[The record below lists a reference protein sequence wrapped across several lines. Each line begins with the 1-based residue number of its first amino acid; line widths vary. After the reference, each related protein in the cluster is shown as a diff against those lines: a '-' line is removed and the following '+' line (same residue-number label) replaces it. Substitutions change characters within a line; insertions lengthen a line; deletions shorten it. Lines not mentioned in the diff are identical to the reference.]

1 MSKEYKIEVCVK
13 EWHTVYVD
21 ADGMAEAEDKANE
34 TGFDSANASHVDVE
48 ILDVRRTNVKMESDN

>member
-21 ADGMAEAEDKANE
+21 ADGIADAEDEAYK

-48 ILDVRRTNVKMESDN
+48 ILDIRRNNE